1 MTKIQ
6 IAGAG
11 FIKVDAVYGK
21 QYAELDGPDWPKTYQ
36 SSVYEGHTL
45 HLLIQAKCKTIL
57 ESIVVKELLKL
68 TKH

>member
-1 MTKIQ
+1 MAKIQ

-36 SSVYEGHTL
+36 SPVYPNIFSAGIASAPQGDL
-45 HLLIQAKCKTIL
+45 QFQINLL
-57 ESIVVKELLKL
+57 
-68 TKH
+68 